1 MSKRMLIDASHLEET
16 RVVVAS
22 GNRLEEFDFESAN
35 REHVKGNIYLAKV
48 TRVEPSLQAAFIEFG
63 GNRHGFLAF
72 SEIHPD
78 YYQIPVADRKALLA
92 EQAEMAEAGES
103 DSADPV
109 PAEGEPGAP
118 DQETE
123 GASDGAEGD
132 GQTPPVD
139 GENGAAAVGAG
150 GLTDTES
157 AADVGRG
164 AGPAEPGYINGDE
177 EERADAAKAGEYEV
191 VGGDDEAEE
200 EAERRRV
207 RPSRHRYK
215 IQEVIKRRQI
225 LLVQGVKEERGTK
238 GAALTTYLSLAGR
251 YCVLMPNTAR
261 RGGVSRK
268 IINPPDRK
276 RLKGILDEFD
286 LPEGMAV
293 ILRTVAIKRS
303 KAEIKRDF
311 EYLLRLWDNVRERTL
326 VSTAPTLVYE
336 EANLIKR
343 SIRDLYNKDIEE
355 IFIEGEEGYRTAK
368 EFMRMLM
375 PSHAKNIKRYRDPA
389 IPLFHRY
396 QVEGQLDAMHSPE
409 VRLKSGGYVVINP
422 TEALVSIDVNSGR
435 ATKER
440 NIEETAY
447 KTNLEAA
454 DEIARQLRL
463 RDLAGLIVI
472 DFIDMAVAKN
482 RHTVEK
488 RLKEAMRADRARIQ
502 IGRISAFGLLE
513 LSRQR
518 LRPSL
523 FEASTKACFHC
534 NGTGFVR
541 STESTALHVL
551 RAIEEEG
558 IRRRNAELTLSV
570 PGDVALYILNQK
582 RPMLTDIETR
592 YNFRIMV
599 VADDSLVAP
608 EFRLERIKGRAE
620 DGKQVQ
626 AIVPET
632 GAEAIGEEEAPDEE
646 TAEKAE
652 GEGAAKRRRRPR
664 RRRAKRAG
672 EEGAATAPDEQ
683 KPAPES
689 APESAPERAADG
701 EVTADSETGPRKR
714 KRRGKRG
721 GRRRS
726 RKAEATQSAAADTD
740 TGVPTGAPTGDGGTE
755 AVEATGAS
763 AAEQAPVKTSRRR
776 GSSKTAAKA
785 PPPESATPT
794 EGATEADDGIPAGEV
809 TGTAGKSKREPAEP
823 RRRQRTKSGDGA
835 AADRKADEALP
846 TGDGADAEPA
856 KAEDKPARRS
866 RRRPAGKRASRA
878 QPASPPSLTGGVP
891 APGVAALTA
900 SGANDGGG
908 DGAGKGIPGGGK
920 GAPGGAGIGKQDQ
933 SRRKGWWQR
942 LTD

>member
-22 GNRLEEFDFESAN
+22 GNRLEEFDFESAS

-48 TRVEPSLQAAFIEFG
+48 TRVEPSLQAAFVDFG

-78 YYQIPVADRKALLA
+78 YYQIPVADRMALLA
-92 EQAEMAEAGES
+92 EQAEMAEAGDTDAAEP
-103 DSADPV
+103 DP
-109 PAEGEPGAP
+109 AKGENGAP
-118 DQETE
+118 DQEPNQEPNQEIE
-123 GASDGAEGD
+123 GAADGAKGN
-132 GQTPPVD
+132 GQEPPVD
-139 GENGAAAVGAG
+139 GGNGAGAM
-150 GLTDTES
+150 DE
-157 AADVGRG
+157 A
-164 AGPAEPGYINGDE
+164 GDE
-177 EERADAAKAGEYEV
+177 EGRADAAKVGEYEV

-261 RGGVSRK
+261 RGGISRK
-268 IINPPDRK
+268 IIDQADRK
-276 RLKGILDEFD
+276 RLKGILDEFG

-293 ILRTVAIKRS
+293 ILRTAAIKRN

-311 EYLLRLWDNVRERTL
+311 EYLLRLWDSVRERTL

-343 SIRDLYNKDIEE
+343 SIRDLYTKDIEE

-368 EFMRMLM
+368 EFIRMLM

-396 QVEGQLDAMHSPE
+396 QVESQLDAMHNPE

-435 ATKER
+435 ATRER

-472 DFIDMAVAKN
+472 DFIDMSVTKYQ
-482 RHTVEK
+482 RTVEK

-523 FEASTKACFHC
+523 FEASTKACPHC
-534 NGTGFVR
+534 NGTGSIR
-541 STESTALHVL
+541 SIESTALHVL
-551 RAIEEEG
+551 RSIEEEG
-558 IRRRNAELTLSV
+558 IRRGNAELTLTV

-582 RPMLTDIETR
+582 RPMLTDIEAR

-599 VADDSLVAP
+599 LADDSLVAP
-608 EFRLERIKGRAE
+608 EFRLDRVKGRAE
-620 DGKQVQ
+620 DAKQAQ

-632 GAEAIGEEEAPDEE
+632 AAEEIVDAEAIPDEEAPDEE
-646 TAEKAE
+646 AVEKAE
-652 GEGAAKRRRRPR
+652 GESTAKRRRRPR
-664 RRRAKRAG
+664 RRRARRAG

-683 KPAPES
+683 KPAPE
-689 APESAPERAADG
+689 RAADG
-701 EVTADSETGPRKR
+701 EDTAEGAADGEDTADSETAPRRR

-726 RKAEATQSAAADTD
+726 RNAEATQSAAPTAETGADA
-740 TGVPTGAPTGDGGTE
+740 PTGAPTGDGGAE

-763 AAEQAPVKTSRRR
+763 TAEQAPVKTSRQR
-776 GSSKTAAKA
+776 GSSKAAAKDPLA
-785 PPPESATPT
+785 ESVTPPESATPT
-794 EGATEADDGIPAGEV
+794 KSATEADDGAPAAEAPGIASE
-809 TGTAGKSKREPAEP
+809 SKQEPAKP
-823 RRRQRTKSGDGA
+823 RRRRRTKSGDGTTA
-835 AADRKADEALP
+835 ERQADEALP
-846 TGDGADAEPA
+846 TIDGADAKPA
-856 KAEDKPARRS
+856 EAADAKPAEAEDKPARRS
-866 RRRPAGKRASRA
+866 RRTPAGKSDSPA
-878 QPASPPSLTGGVP
+878 QPVSPPSPTGGVP
-891 APGVAALTA
+891 ASGDAAFTA
-900 SGANDGGG
+900 SGANDG
-908 DGAGKGIPGGGK
+908 AGKDSK
-920 GAPGGAGIGKQDQ
+920 DTPGGAATGKQDP

-942 LTD
+942 LTE